1 MRLFR
6 RAVEMSPLEISRSAR
21 VRSQR
26 SPRQFLL
33 AKWVSSGLVSTATD
47 ARVKI
52 AARMTSIY
60 RASVKSA
67 QLTED
72 RPTPSADAIA
82 SRPFPCSRRVRAR
95 PARSGVMT
103 VGRPGAF
110 DDHAAFYLSERGHGR
125 EEEFSACGGGVESF
139 SEGTGCDAAFAVC
152 GRYRSLFRRIS
163 S

>member
-103 VGRPGAF
+103 VGRPGAG
-110 DDHAAFYLSERGHGR
+110 HAGGPLRGRHGCVRRSCGVLFERARPWSGR
-125 EEEFSACGGGVESF
+125 GILRLRWWS
-139 SEGTGCDAAFAVC
+139 
-152 GRYRSLFRRIS
+152 RILL
-163 S
+163 